1 MIRRLHELQAEAAQ
15 NLPQDSQG
23 ETTQTSG
30 ASAGLQGKT
39 EGGEEELGNS
49 SRSLPK
55 AASKPTSQ
63 LGSALKNGGSASSR
77 LLPDFVYQA
86 SPDGGKK
93 RAAKENG
100 KKAKQKLH
108 LSTASTA
115 SSSSQGAAQ
124 EAETSSDQLA
134 GNSSWSEM
142 SSMVIGSDYH
152 LAPLSAAMEQRL
164 ILQYLTPLGDYQEV
178 RVHAQ
183 KPLGRHVTREVRKS
197 C

>member
-1 MIRRLHELQAEAAQ
+1 MIRRLHELQAQAAQ

-30 ASAGLQGKT
+30 ASAGLEDKT
-39 EGGEEELGNS
+39 EAGEEELGNS
-49 SRSLPK
+49 SRSPPK
-55 AASKPTSQ
+55 AASKPPSQ
-63 LGSALKNGGSASSR
+63 LGSALKNGGSGSSR

-115 SSSSQGAAQ
+115 SSSQGAAQ
-124 EAETSSDQLA
+124 EAETSSDQPA
-134 GNSSWSEM
+134 GNSSWTEM

-152 LAPLSAAMEQRL
+152 LAPLSPAMEQRL

-178 RVHAQ
+178 RVHTQTHGAQ
-183 KPLGRHVTREVRKS
+183 
-197 C
+197 